1 MHILYSYFMHIL
13 YLPSFHQHSAA
24 LAGGPRVQY
33 ASIEV
38 LELMPLLTN
47 TTPGVNTYG
56 AGVNQVLYSH

>member
-1 MHILYSYFMHIL
+1 
-13 YLPSFHQHSAA
+13 
-24 LAGGPRVQY
+24 VQY

-56 AGVNQVLYSH
+56 AGVNQVLYSHCYTRSVLILQV